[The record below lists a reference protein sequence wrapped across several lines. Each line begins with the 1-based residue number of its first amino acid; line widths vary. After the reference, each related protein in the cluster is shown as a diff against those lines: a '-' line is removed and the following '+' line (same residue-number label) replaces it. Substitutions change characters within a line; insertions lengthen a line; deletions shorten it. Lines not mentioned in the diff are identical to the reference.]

1 MHKERTGSQIRYV
14 GMALNSNVSS
24 SERFEKRKC
33 FGLPFRCSPWVE
45 RRCQSVVQRPAYA
58 TNCCVA
64 QLTVADAAEQHDE
77 VRVEFCPQHSE
88 HEREHSLLIMDATS
102 EVYIVSLLKKA
113 IETEHLTRM
122 MEKVLEEAE
131 LCGALCLAGR
141 KMKEFPSVL
150 STKYDL
156 SDLVSLDLSGNRLS
170 DVPACVCESR
180 SLESLRLRDNIL
192 RSIPL
197 NIFYLRSLTVL
208 DLSNNK
214 IVHLPLSLFEL
225 PLEIVLLNGNRLD
238 SIPHEI
244 RQLSSTLAELDLSC
258 NLLRSIPVDI
268 ALLKMLRVL
277 NLRRNLLEQFPSELC
292 RLSLHT
298 LDLSCNRLKHLPPH
312 IGKMGSLVE
321 FHMRHNPLQFPPA
334 DLIVKIVVENNCC
347 LQQLYNK
354 ILSVLAICSTC
365 PFASIP
371 L

>member
-1 MHKERTGSQIRYV
+1 MMSLEGKQSH
-14 GMALNSNVSS
+14 
-24 SERFEKRKC
+24 SEVEDHLLKTIIEDDPLKTTRGVAQELGVDQQSFTIWKR
-33 FGLPFRCSPWVE
+33 LE
-45 RRCQSVVQRPAYA
+45 RRYQEC
-58 TNCCVA
+58 
-64 QLTVADAAEQHDE
+64 
-77 VRVEFCPQHSE
+77 
-88 HEREHSLLIMDATS
+88 ERELLSDATENLKLS
-102 EVYIVSLLKKA
+102 IEAHEWFGCECFASLIPPHYLAVLLPRYIEQGLS
-113 IETEHLTRM
+113 LTRCFN
-122 MEKVLEEAE
+122 K
-131 LCGALCLAGR
+131 
-141 KMKEFPSVL
+141 PN
-150 STKYDL
+150 
-156 SDLVSLDLSGNRLS
+156 LSGNRLS

-334 DLIVKIVVENNCC
+334 DLIVKIVRH
-347 LQQLYNK
+347 
-354 ILSVLAICSTC
+354 S
-365 PFASIP
+365 
-371 L
+371 

>member
-1 MHKERTGSQIRYV
+1 
-14 GMALNSNVSS
+14 
-24 SERFEKRKC
+24 
-33 FGLPFRCSPWVE
+33 
-45 RRCQSVVQRPAYA
+45 
-58 TNCCVA
+58 
-64 QLTVADAAEQHDE
+64 
-77 VRVEFCPQHSE
+77 
-88 HEREHSLLIMDATS
+88 
-102 EVYIVSLLKKA
+102 
-113 IETEHLTRM
+113 

-156 SDLVSLDLSGNRLS
+156 SDLVSLVLRLCIVQRSEDSHDGFVLIYHHFEDNKECEREVLSDATENLKLSIEAHEWFGYLSGNRLS

-208 DLSNNK
+208 DLRWLFIRKKNSDIVSSNNK

-334 DLIVKIVVENNCC
+334 DLIVKVGLIISS
-347 LQQLYNK
+347 NK
-354 ILSVLAICSTC
+354 K
-365 PFASIP
+365 
-371 L
+371 